1 MAIRQITAFVENQQG
16 KLAEVTKLLADNGI
30 DLRALSIADTK
41 DFGILRVIVNDTD
54 KAYSVLSQNG
64 VIVKTTE
71 VIAVEL
77 NDRPGEMSRA
87 LAVLDGAE
95 INIEYLYAFIS
106 ATPGRADLVLR
117 VADNAAA
124 EKALNAAGFKTA

>member
-1 MAIRQITAFVENQQG
+1 MAIQQITAFVENQQG
-16 KLAEVTKLLADNGI
+16 KLVEVTKLLAENGI

-41 DFGILRVIVNDTD
+41 DFGILRVIVNDTE
-54 KAYSVLSQNG
+54 KAYSVLSSNG

-77 NDRPGEMSRA
+77 TDKPGEMSRA
-87 LAVLDGAE
+87 LAVLDGAG

-117 VADNAAA
+117 VADNDAA
-124 EKALNAAGFKTA
+124 EKALNGAGFQTA

>member
-87 LAVLDGAE
+87 LAVLDGEE

>member
-87 LAVLDGAE
+87 LAVLDGEE

-124 EKALNAAGFKTA
+124 AKALNAAGFKTA

>member
-77 NDRPGEMSRA
+77 NDKPGEMSRA